1 LQQQKV
7 VEMYS
12 GKRLTLMSKPLN
24 FVIAS
29 VLWQVPKRTVLPYSP
44 AALPIT

>member
-1 LQQQKV
+1 MAATKGCLNAQWQTTDF
-7 VEMYS
+7 M
-12 GKRLTLMSKPLN
+12 RKPLN

-29 VLWQVPKRTVLPYSP
+29 VLRQVPKRTVLPYSP